1 MAELF
6 GCPFKG
12 WRGGGWGSNFTYVS
26 YNTGCAAQMG
36 GFYTQKICKHGSHFD
51 PPPQKKDPETWVKFV
66 ENRVKNLWRKFWKIG
81 RPT

>member
-26 YNTGCAAQMG
+26 YNTGMCRPNGWILHKKSVNMG
-36 GFYTQKICKHGSHFD
+36 LIST
-51 PPPQKKDPETWVKFV
+51 PPKKKKDLETWVKFV
-66 ENRVKNLWRKFWKIG
+66 ENRVKNLWRKFCKIG